1 MRAFLLI
8 GVLAAAVS
16 TRAAAQDGK
25 ALYLTHCKK
34 CHGETGK
41 PSDGIKKMNPKIETL
56 DAAFLGKL
64 KDAEVIKGITD
75 GKGKMKPFSEKMT
88 AEEIAAVAKYIR
100 TLKP

>member
-1 MRAFLLI
+1 MRTSLLI
-8 GVLAAAVS
+8 GFIVAAVS
-16 TRAAAQDGK
+16 TQAAAQDGK
-25 ALYLTHCKK
+25 AIYLANCKK

-64 KDAEVIKGITD
+64 TDAEVIKSLAD
-75 GKGKMKPFSEKMT
+75 GKGKMKPFSEKLK
-88 AEEIAAVAKYIR
+88 AEEIAAVTKYIR

>member
-1 MRAFLLI
+1 MRTSLLI
-8 GVLAAAVS
+8 GFVVAAVS

-25 ALYLTHCKK
+25 AIYLANCKK

-41 PSDGIKKMNPKIETL
+41 PSDAIKKMNPKIETL

-64 KDAEVIKGITD
+64 KDADLIKGITD
-75 GKGKMKPFSEKMT
+75 GKGKMKPFNEKLK
-88 AEEIAAVAKYIR
+88 ADEIAAVAKYIR